1 MDYKLKKRKN
11 FFLCVLAGV
20 LTCSGCLTAG
30 ADSTVDAGKLK
41 SGLLLNERNNYQYNI
56 FDYNT
61 NNDQNVNVLDLCR
74 SKAFALEK
82 HSKKT
87 QSINISCLRPWV
99 TSDNSII
106 TIPVSIKG
114 NTEGVSS
121 LSFYVRYNTQYFKLD
136 SAYSSYGNVVYS
148 SENNYVQ
155 FSSYDG
161 QNITD
166 EGNIVYLVFSAA
178 NDVPYATYNFELS
191 QIQGTVLGTDGLQ
204 RELSDEEYN
213 SDSVRLEYTF
223 SRGNSRPDV
232 TTTPNTTVVTTTTSA
247 SETTVSQT
255 EPQPGDKLSF
265 SMDNAELSSDGKRL
279 RIPVYMQKN
288 TTGLYSFNAI
298 VKYDTDKF
306 SLNGVTQGDF
316 SGYGYVGGNK
326 DNAVFNTF
334 NNQNIYEN
342 SGVIAYLE
350 FDINN
355 GTGSGI
361 YEFEL
366 TDIKAY
372 YSENWSQQEVPQD
385 KRNDSSEVY
394 RYSFEG
400 GSVTTTVT
408 PQTTVTTTVTTTP
421 WEPPVTTTIT
431 TTAPWEPPITTM
443 TTTTTPWE
451 PPVTTTTTTPWEPPV
466 TTVSSDSGQGSIP
479 DCVEPIEAEV
489 AELVNEYR
497 KNAGMQTLKFSEAMC
512 KVADIKAQ
520 DLVTNFDVDSSTLG
534 PLFREYG
541 EVIYSN
547 SVVYTADCTKASEVM
562 QVIKEVKVEEF
573 DTPGYTKI
581 GVGHYYNLD
590 TRYKHYWVVIVGR

>member
-1 MDYKLKKRKN
+1 MKKRKR
-11 FFLCVLAGV
+11 FFICVLTGILA
-20 LTCSGCLTAG
+20 CSGCLTAS
-30 ADSTVDAGKLK
+30 ADSTADAGKLK

-61 NNDQNVNVLDLCR
+61 NNDQSVNVLDLCR
-74 SKAFALEK
+74 SKAYVLEK
-82 HSKKT
+82 NKKTT

-99 TSDNSII
+99 TSDGSII
-106 TIPVSIKG
+106 TIPVNIKG

-121 LSFYVRYNTQYFKLD
+121 LSFYIEYNNWYFKLD
-136 SAYSSYGNVVYS
+136 SAYSSYGQVSYS
-148 SENNYVQ
+148 SVNDYVQ
-155 FSSYDG
+155 FTAYDG
-161 QNITD
+161 KNVT
-166 EGNIVYLVFSAA
+166 EECNIVYLVFSTVP
-178 NDVPYATYNFELS
+178 DVPYSTYEFNLS
-191 QIQGTVLGTDGLQ
+191 DIQGTVLGSDGNQ

-213 SDSVRLEYTF
+213 SDYARLQYTF

-232 TTTPNTTVVTTTTSA
+232 TTTPSNTTVVTTSSA
-247 SETTVSQT
+247 TETTVSQT
-255 EPQPGDKLSF
+255 EPQSGDKLSF

-355 GTGSGI
+355 GTGSGV

-372 YSENWSQQEVPQD
+372 YSENWNQQEVPQD
-385 KRNDSSEVY
+385 KRNDRSEVY
-394 RYSFEG
+394 RYSFES

-408 PQTTVTTTVTTTP
+408 PQTTVTTTVTTTT
-421 WEPPVTTTIT
+421 PVTTT
-431 TTAPWEPPITTM
+431 TTAI
-443 TTTTTPWE
+443 TTTTPWE
-451 PPVTTTTTTPWEPPV
+451 PPVTTTTTTPWEPPLTTTTTTSWEPPV
-466 TTVSSDSGQGSIP
+466 TTTENNISVNI
-479 DCVEPIEAEV
+479 EPTELQI
-489 AELVNEYR
+489 AELVNESR
-497 KNAGMQTLKFSEAMC
+497 RSKSLSELKMDNALCAAADKRAEELAVSWSIDRPNGESLTKLFGDYGVFVSSYSFVYGARVTSASDVMQTVNDTKTS
-512 KVADIKAQ
+512 D
-520 DLVTNFDVDSSTLG
+520 FDS
-534 PLFREYG
+534 
-541 EVIYSN
+541 
-547 SVVYTADCTKASEVM
+547 
-562 QVIKEVKVEEF
+562 
-573 DTPGYTKI
+573 PGYNSI
-581 GVGHYYNLD
+581 GVGHAYIAGSTYGD
-590 TRYKHYWVVIVGR
+590 YWVVFVARK

>member
-1 MDYKLKKRKN
+1 MKKRKK
-11 FFLCVLAGV
+11 FFICVLTGILA
-20 LTCSGCLTAG
+20 CSGCLTAS
-30 ADSTVDAGKLK
+30 ADSTADAGKLK

-61 NNDQNVNVLDLCR
+61 NNDQSVNVLDLCR
-74 SKAFALEK
+74 SKAYVLEK
-82 HSKKT
+82 NKKTT

-99 TSDNSII
+99 TSDGSII
-106 TIPVSIKG
+106 TIPVNIKG

-121 LSFYVRYNTQYFKLD
+121 LSFFIEYNNWYFKLD
-136 SAYSSYGNVVYS
+136 SAYSSYGQVSYS
-148 SENNYVQ
+148 SVNDYIQ
-155 FSSYDG
+155 FTAYDG
-161 QNITD
+161 KNVT
-166 EGNIVYLVFSAA
+166 EECNIVYLVFSTVP
-178 NDVPYATYNFELS
+178 DVPYSTYEFNLS
-191 QIQGTVLGTDGLQ
+191 DMQGTVLGSDGNQ

-213 SDSVRLEYTF
+213 SDYARLQYTF

-232 TTTPNTTVVTTTTSA
+232 TTTPSNTTVVTTSSA
-247 SETTVSQT
+247 TETTVSQT
-255 EPQPGDKLSF
+255 EPQSGDKLSF

-355 GTGSGI
+355 GTGSGV

-372 YSENWSQQEVPQD
+372 YSENWNQQEVPQD
-385 KRNDSSEVY
+385 KRNDRSEVY
-394 RYSFEG
+394 RYSFES

-408 PQTTVTTTVTTTP
+408 PQTTVTTTVTTT
-421 WEPPVTTTIT
+421 T
-431 TTAPWEPPITTM
+431 
-443 TTTTTPWE
+443 
-451 PPVTTTTTTPWEPPV
+451 PVTTTTTAVTTTTPWDLPV
-466 TTVSSDSGQGSIP
+466 TTITTEKPWDSPVTTASSDSGQGSIP

-497 KNAGMQTLKFSEAMC
+497 KNAGMQTLKFSEVMC

-534 PLFREYG
+534 PLFREHG

-573 DTPGYTKI
+573 DTPGYNKI
-581 GVGHYYNLD
+581 GVGHYYNPN
-590 TRYKHYWVVIVGR
+590 TQYKHYWIVIVGR

>member
-1 MDYKLKKRKN
+1 MKKRKR
-11 FFLCVLAGV
+11 FFICVLTGILA
-20 LTCSGCLTAG
+20 CSGCLTAS
-30 ADSTVDAGKLK
+30 ADSAIDAGKLK

-61 NNDQNVNVLDLCR
+61 NNDQSVNVLDLCR
-74 SKAFALEK
+74 SKAYVLEK
-82 HSKKT
+82 NKKTT

-99 TSDNSII
+99 TSDGSII
-106 TIPVSIKG
+106 TIPVNIKG

-121 LSFYVRYNTQYFKLD
+121 LSFYIEYNNWYFKLD
-136 SAYSSYGNVVYS
+136 SAYSSYGQVSYS
-148 SENNYVQ
+148 SVNDYVQ
-155 FSSYDG
+155 FTAYDG
-161 QNITD
+161 KNVT
-166 EGNIVYLVFSAA
+166 EECNIVYLVFSTVP
-178 NDVPYATYNFELS
+178 DVPYSTYEFNLS
-191 QIQGTVLGTDGLQ
+191 DIQGTVLGSDGNQ

-213 SDSVRLEYTF
+213 SDYARLQYTF

-232 TTTPNTTVVTTTTSA
+232 TTTPSNTTVVTTSSA
-247 SETTVSQT
+247 TETTVSQT
-255 EPQPGDKLSF
+255 EPQSGDKLSF

-355 GTGSGI
+355 GTGSGV

-372 YSENWSQQEVPQD
+372 YSENWNQQEVPQD
-385 KRNDSSEVY
+385 KRNDRSEVY
-394 RYSFEG
+394 RYSFES

-408 PQTTVTTTVTTTP
+408 PQTTVTTTVTTTT
-421 WEPPVTTTIT
+421 PVTTT
-431 TTAPWEPPITTM
+431 TTAI
-443 TTTTTPWE
+443 TTTTPWE
-451 PPVTTTTTTPWEPPV
+451 PPVTTTGNNISVNIEP
-466 TTVSSDSGQGSIP
+466 TELQI
-479 DCVEPIEAEV
+479 
-489 AELVNEYR
+489 AELVNESRRSKSLSELKMDDALCAAADKRAEELAVSWSIDRPNGESLTKLFGDYGVFVSSYSFVYGAR
-497 KNAGMQTLKFSEAMC
+497 VTSASDVMQTVNDTKTS
-512 KVADIKAQ
+512 D
-520 DLVTNFDVDSSTLG
+520 FDS
-534 PLFREYG
+534 
-541 EVIYSN
+541 
-547 SVVYTADCTKASEVM
+547 
-562 QVIKEVKVEEF
+562 
-573 DTPGYTKI
+573 PGYNSI
-581 GVGHYYNLD
+581 GVGHAYIAGSTYGD
-590 TRYKHYWVVIVGR
+590 YWVVFVARK

>member
-1 MDYKLKKRKN
+1 MKKRKR
-11 FFLCVLAGV
+11 FFICVLTGILA
-20 LTCSGCLTAG
+20 CSGCLTAS
-30 ADSTVDAGKLK
+30 ADSTADAGKLK

-61 NNDQNVNVLDLCR
+61 NNDQSVNVLDLCR
-74 SKAFALEK
+74 SKAYVLEK
-82 HSKKT
+82 NKKTT

-99 TSDNSII
+99 TSDGSII
-106 TIPVSIKG
+106 TIPVNIKG

-121 LSFYVRYNTQYFKLD
+121 LSFYIEYNNWYFKLD
-136 SAYSSYGNVVYS
+136 SAYSSYGQVSYS
-148 SENNYVQ
+148 SVNDYVQ
-155 FSSYDG
+155 FTAYDG
-161 QNITD
+161 KNVT
-166 EGNIVYLVFSAA
+166 EECNIVYLVFSTVP
-178 NDVPYATYNFELS
+178 DVPYSTYEFNLS
-191 QIQGTVLGTDGLQ
+191 DIQGTVLGSDGNQ

-213 SDSVRLEYTF
+213 SDYARLQYTF

-232 TTTPNTTVVTTTTSA
+232 TTTPSNTTVVTTSSA
-247 SETTVSQT
+247 TETTVSQT
-255 EPQPGDKLSF
+255 EPQSGDKLSF

-355 GTGSGI
+355 GTGSGV

-372 YSENWSQQEVPQD
+372 YSENWNQQEVPQD
-385 KRNDSSEVY
+385 KRNDRSEVY
-394 RYSFEG
+394 RYSFES

-408 PQTTVTTTVTTTP
+408 PQTTVTTTVTTTT
-421 WEPPVTTTIT
+421 PVTTT
-431 TTAPWEPPITTM
+431 TTAI
-443 TTTTTPWE
+443 TTTTPWE
-451 PPVTTTTTTPWEPPV
+451 PPVTTTTTTPWKPPAAEPS
-466 TTVSSDSGQGSIP
+466 VSADSIELEALEMIQAWRRELNLSELIP
-479 DCVEPIEAEV
+479 
-489 AELVNEYR
+489 N
-497 KNAGMQTLKFSEAMC
+497 QTLFDC
-512 KVADIKAQ
+512 ADI
-520 DLVTNFDVDSSTLG
+520 
-534 PLFREYG
+534 R
-541 EVIYSN
+541 
-547 SVVYTADCTKASEVM
+547 TADLKQSYSATRPDGSTRKELLMQMGAPNSISSSEFYCRGYKSASAM
-562 QVIKEVKVEEF
+562 ISQFKSTVIKAPGHSVEDGSF
-573 DTPGYTKI
+573 VYIGIGYSD
-581 GVGHYYNLD
+581 G
-590 TRYKHYWVVIVGR
+590 YWSVILT

>member
-1 MDYKLKKRKN
+1 MKKRKR
-11 FFLCVLAGV
+11 FFICVLTGILA
-20 LTCSGCLTAG
+20 CSGCLTAS
-30 ADSTVDAGKLK
+30 ADSAIDAGKLK

-74 SKAFALEK
+74 SKAYVLEK
-82 HSKKT
+82 NKKTT

-99 TSDNSII
+99 TSDGSII
-106 TIPVSIKG
+106 TIPVNIKG

-121 LSFYVRYNTQYFKLD
+121 LSFFIEYNNWYFKLD
-136 SAYSSYGNVVYS
+136 SAYSSYGQVSYS
-148 SENNYVQ
+148 SVNDYVQ
-155 FSSYDG
+155 FTAYDG
-161 QNITD
+161 KNVT
-166 EGNIVYLVFSAA
+166 EECNIVYLVFSTVP
-178 NDVPYATYNFELS
+178 DVPYSTYEFNLS
-191 QIQGTVLGTDGLQ
+191 DIQGTVLGSDGNQ

-213 SDSVRLEYTF
+213 SDSARLQYTF

-232 TTTPNTTVVTTTTSA
+232 TTTPPNTTVVTTSSA
-247 SETTVSQT
+247 TETTVSQT
-255 EPQPGDKLSF
+255 EPQSGDKLSF

-306 SLNGVTQGDF
+306 SLTGVTQGDF

-350 FDINN
+350 FDINS
-355 GTGSGI
+355 GTGSGV

-372 YSENWSQQEVPQD
+372 YSENWNQQEVPQD
-385 KRNDSSEVY
+385 KRNDRSEVY
-394 RYSFEG
+394 RYSFES

-421 WEPPVTTTIT
+421 WESPVTTTIT
-431 TTAPWEPPITTM
+431 TTAPWEPPVTTM

-451 PPVTTTTTTPWEPPV
+451 PPVTTTTTTTTPWELPV

-534 PLFREYG
+534 PLFREHG

-573 DTPGYTKI
+573 DTPGYNKI
-581 GVGHYYNLD
+581 GVGHYYNPN
-590 TRYKHYWVVIVGR
+590 TQYKHYWIVIVGR

>member
-1 MDYKLKKRKN
+1 MEKRKR
-11 FFLCVLAGV
+11 FFICVLTGILA
-20 LTCSGCLTAG
+20 CSSCLTAS
-30 ADSTVDAGKLK
+30 ADSAIDAGKLK

-61 NNDQNVNVLDLCR
+61 NNDQSVNVLDLCR
-74 SKAFALEK
+74 SKAYVLEK
-82 HSKKT
+82 NKKTT

-99 TSDNSII
+99 TSDGSII
-106 TIPVSIKG
+106 TIPVNIKG

-121 LSFYVRYNTQYFKLD
+121 LSFFIEYNNWYFKLD
-136 SAYSSYGNVVYS
+136 SAYSSYGQVSYS
-148 SENNYVQ
+148 SVNDYVQ
-155 FSSYDG
+155 FTAYDG
-161 QNITD
+161 KNVT
-166 EGNIVYLVFSAA
+166 EECNIVYLVFSTVP
-178 NDVPYATYNFELS
+178 DVPYSTYEFNLS
-191 QIQGTVLGTDGLQ
+191 DIQGTVLGSDGNQ

-213 SDSVRLEYTF
+213 SDSARLQYTF

-232 TTTPNTTVVTTTTSA
+232 TTTPPNTTVVTTSSA
-247 SETTVSQT
+247 TETTVSQT
-255 EPQPGDKLSF
+255 GPQSGDKLSF

-288 TTGLYSFNAI
+288 TTGLFSFNAI

-355 GTGSGI
+355 GTGSEV

-372 YSENWSQQEVPQD
+372 YSENWNQQEVPQD
-385 KRNDSSEVY
+385 KRNDRSEVY

-400 GSVTTTVT
+400 VSVTTTVT
-408 PQTTVTTTVTTTP
+408 PQTTVTTTVTTTT
-421 WEPPVTTTIT
+421 PVTTTTTAIT
-431 TTAPWEPPITTM
+431 TTTPWESPVT

-451 PPVTTTTTTPWEPPV
+451 PPVTTTTTTSWEPPV
-466 TTVSSDSGQGSIP
+466 TTTENNISVNI
-479 DCVEPIEAEV
+479 EPTELQI
-489 AELVNEYR
+489 AELVNESR
-497 KNAGMQTLKFSEAMC
+497 KNNSMSALKIDNALCAAADKRAEELAESWSLDRPNGDSLYALFSEYNANVSLFSYVYAA
-512 KVADIKAQ
+512 KVTSADAVMKI
-520 DLVTNFDVDSSTLG
+520 VDSTKLSD
-534 PLFREYG
+534 FDN
-541 EVIYSN
+541 SN
-547 SVVYTADCTKASEVM
+547 YN
-562 QVIKEVKVEEF
+562 I
-573 DTPGYTKI
+573 I
-581 GVGHYYNLD
+581 GVGHAYVPGSTYG
-590 TRYKHYWVVIVGR
+590 HYWVVFVGR